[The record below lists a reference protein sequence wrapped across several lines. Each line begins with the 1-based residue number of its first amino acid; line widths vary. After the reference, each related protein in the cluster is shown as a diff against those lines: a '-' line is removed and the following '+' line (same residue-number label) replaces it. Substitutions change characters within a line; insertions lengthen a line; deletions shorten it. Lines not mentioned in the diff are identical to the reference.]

1 MTVDARPTRF
11 PIGASATIA
20 ELEGPSPHA
29 LHDRLRAAEPV
40 SWLPVLDGWLV
51 TRRDLVSEVMRD
63 AVAYTVDDPRFTTA
77 QVVGPSMLS
86 LDGAEHARH
95 RAPFAHAF
103 RLDAVRTRFAA
114 IVEELCD
121 GLLDRIE
128 RYGEADLRT
137 ALSGPLSVATMAVAL
152 GLDDLPPDVPL
163 GWYRAI
169 VTEVTDLSAGR
180 PVSGKGEAAFDE
192 LARALVPVLERG
204 AGSSLLADALKDG
217 EGLTAEEAVSN
228 AAVLLFGGIETTDG
242 MIANLLHHVLSD
254 ETALAELRE
263 QPSLVE
269 NAVEES
275 LRLEPAAAV
284 LDRYTTGEV
293 ELAGVPLGE
302 RELVRVSLSAANRDP
317 AVFSDPHRLDL
328 HRPATRLHTTFA
340 HGPHVCLGLHLA
352 RLEARVAL
360 TRVLERL
367 PDVELAPGHDSAPDG
382 LVFRKPPELRV
393 RWRAAAVVR

>member
-1 MTVDARPTRF
+1 MGDRAVRF

-20 ELEGPSPHA
+20 ELEGASPHA
-29 LHDRLRAAEPV
+29 LHDRLRATEPV

-63 AVAYTVDDPRFTTA
+63 ADAYTVDDPRFTTA

-103 RLDAVRTRFAA
+103 RFDAVRTRFAA
-114 IVEELCD
+114 IVEELSD

-128 RYGEADLRT
+128 PCGEADLRT
-137 ALSGPLSVATMAVAL
+137 TLSGPLSVATMAVAL

-169 VTEVTDLSAGR
+169 VAEVTDLSAGR
-180 PVSGKGEAAFDE
+180 PPTGKGKAAFGD

-204 AGSSLLADALKDG
+204 TGSSLLADAVRRDDG
-217 EGLTAEEAVSN
+217 LAQEEAVSN

-242 MIANLLHHVLSD
+242 MIANLLQQVLSH
-254 ETALAELRE
+254 ETVRGELRE
-263 QPSLVE
+263 RPELVE

-284 LDRYTTGEV
+284 LDRYTTREV
-293 ELAGVPLGE
+293 ELDGVPLGE

-317 AVFSDPHRLDL
+317 GVFSDPHRFDL
-328 HRPATRLHTTFA
+328 HRPTTRLHTTFA

-360 TRVLERL
+360 RRVLERL
-367 PDVELAPGHDSAPDG
+367 PDVELAPGYDSAPDG

-393 RWRAAAVVR
+393 RWRSAAVVR

>member
-1 MTVDARPTRF
+1 MDARAKRF
-11 PIGASATIA
+11 PIGTSATIA

-51 TRRDLVSEVMRD
+51 TRRDLVSHVMRD
-63 AVAYTVDDPRFTTA
+63 AETYTVDDPRFTTA

-95 RAPFAHAF
+95 RAPFAAAF
-103 RLDAVRTRFAA
+103 RAEPVRARFAA

-128 RYGEADLRT
+128 ADGEADLRT
-137 ALSGPLSVATMAVAL
+137 ALSGPLSVTTMAVAL
-152 GLDDLPPDVPL
+152 GLDGLPTDVPL

-169 VTEVTDLSAGR
+169 VAQVTDLSAGR
-180 PVSGKGEAAFDE
+180 PPSGTGQAAFGE
-192 LARALVPVLERG
+192 LAGALVPVLQRG
-204 AGSSLLADALKDG
+204 AGSSLLADAVD
-217 EGLTAEEAVSN
+217 EVAGLSTEEAVSN

-242 MIANLLHHVLSD
+242 MIANLLHHVLSE
-254 ETALAELRE
+254 ETALAALRAR
-263 QPSLVE
+263 PSLVE

-284 LDRYTTGEV
+284 LDRYTTREV
-293 ELAGVPLGE
+293 ELDGVLLGK

-317 AVFSDPHRLDL
+317 AVFADPHQFDL
-328 HRPATRLHTTFA
+328 RRPETKLHTTFA

-367 PDVELAPGHDSAPDG
+367 PALELDPGYDSAPDG

-393 RWRAAAVVR
+393 RWRSASVVR